1 MREKEINENGNR
13 RENKRNRD
21 LLIQYLRR
29 IGGVLCVGIFS
40 IGIFGL
46 VFVLGNLDARYFA
59 MGAEAILLILIIYA
73 IVFFFVY
80 KKQKTIGEQLHMLQ
94 KENEEL
100 RETSIEERKD
110 LQEYFLTWVHQIKTP
125 ITASQLLLTELES
138 SNQESDDYNI
148 REKNLEELKKELLYI
163 DDYAGMALN
172 YLKLI
177 NHQRDMDVLPVTL
190 DKILRPIIKKYA
202 RLFISN
208 RITLEYESLET
219 TVITDAKWLSVL
231 VEQIISNAIKYTKN
245 GTVSIY
251 FEETTRSL
259 VIEDTGVGIRAEDI
273 PKIFDKGYS
282 GFNGRLNEK
291 ASGIGLYLAREI
303 AKKLSITISVESQIG
318 KGSLFFLSFNQ

>member
-1 MREKEINENGNR
+1 
-13 RENKRNRD
+13 
-21 LLIQYLRR
+21 
-29 IGGVLCVGIFS
+29 
-40 IGIFGL
+40 
-46 VFVLGNLDARYFA
+46 
-59 MGAEAILLILIIYA
+59 
-73 IVFFFVY
+73 
-80 KKQKTIGEQLHMLQ
+80 
-94 KENEEL
+94 
-100 RETSIEERKD
+100 
-110 LQEYFLTWVHQIKTP
+110 
-125 ITASQLLLTELES
+125 
-138 SNQESDDYNI
+138 
-148 REKNLEELKKELLYI
+148 
-163 DDYAGMALN
+163 MALN

-219 TVITDAKWLSVL
+219 TVITDAKWLSML
-231 VEQIISNAIKYTKN
+231 VEQIVSNTIKYTKN

>member
-1 MREKEINENGNR
+1 
-13 RENKRNRD
+13 
-21 LLIQYLRR
+21 
-29 IGGVLCVGIFS
+29 
-40 IGIFGL
+40 
-46 VFVLGNLDARYFA
+46 
-59 MGAEAILLILIIYA
+59 
-73 IVFFFVY
+73 
-80 KKQKTIGEQLHMLQ
+80 
-94 KENEEL
+94 
-100 RETSIEERKD
+100 
-110 LQEYFLTWVHQIKTP
+110 
-125 ITASQLLLTELES
+125 
-138 SNQESDDYNI
+138 
-148 REKNLEELKKELLYI
+148 
-163 DDYAGMALN
+163 MALN

-219 TVITDAKWLSVL
+219 TVITDAKWLSML
-231 VEQIISNAIKYTKN
+231 VEQIVSNAIKYTKN